1 VLPPLRERRADIPL
15 LAEYFLAKLAKSLG
29 KKRKVLTAKAMAF
42 LVNYD
47 WPGNVRELQ
56 NMLERAVHL
65 TTAQIIDKDDLDFAG
80 YNHLDLPPMEEE
92 KTLKEI
98 TEQLEQKVIA
108 NALNKYGTIRKAAKA
123 LGISHSGLI
132 KKLKKYGN

>member
-1 VLPPLRERRADIPL
+1 M
-15 LAEYFLAKLAKSLG
+15 
-29 KKRKVLTAKAMAF
+29 LTAKAMAF

-92 KTLKEI
+92 
-98 TEQLEQKVIA
+98 
-108 NALNKYGTIRKAAKA
+108 N
-123 LGISHSGLI
+123 I
-132 KKLKKYGN
+132 KRNN